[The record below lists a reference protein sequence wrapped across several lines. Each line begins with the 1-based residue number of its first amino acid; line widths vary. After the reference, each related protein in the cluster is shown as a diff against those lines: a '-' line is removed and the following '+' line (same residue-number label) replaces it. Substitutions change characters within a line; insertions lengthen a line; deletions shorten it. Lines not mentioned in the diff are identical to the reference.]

1 MLLGH
6 LALRC
11 RRSGSRTSGYLNVD
25 LSVGC
30 AHTGRAANRT
40 RPRQAARGRSVV
52 NRSFEG
58 AARVTGV
65 PHVQAV
71 PDWVARPLVE
81 VVWME
86 HALLWTYVERGKS
99 PEVHGARCA
108 LAWVG
113 GVLPATPAT
122 GEAAAA
128 TEYRA
133 SAELIMCG
141 SVSRG
146 DPYPEPVWWRESGLQ
161 RFDTDERRR
170 WWRSWSG
177 FGWNRAIAEGAGL
190 ALAWA
195 LSASEDRVPVLPR
208 RLEDGSLMDAAVQAE
223 CVAAIEEALSRP
235 LPIAGVQR
243 PVPASQ

>member
-1 MLLGH
+1 M
-6 LALRC
+6 
-11 RRSGSRTSGYLNVD
+11 Y
-25 LSVGC
+25 
-30 AHTGRAANRT
+30 
-40 RPRQAARGRSVV
+40 
-52 NRSFEG
+52 RSFES

-71 PDWVARPLVE
+71 PEWVARPLVE

-113 GVLPATPAT
+113 GVLPVTPVT
-122 GEAAAA
+122 GEGTAA
-128 TEYRA
+128 TRYRA

-141 SVSRG
+141 AVSRG

-161 RFDTDERRR
+161 RFDTGERRR
-170 WWRSWSG
+170 WWSSWSS
-177 FGWNRAIAEGAGL
+177 FGWNRSIAEGAGL

-195 LSASEDRVPVLPR
+195 LDASDDPVPVA
-208 RLEDGSLMDAAVQAE
+208 S
-223 CVAAIEEALSRP
+223 SRVVYE
-235 LPIAGVQR
+235 LTTA
-243 PVPASQ
+243 